1 MKQQQ
6 LLRMDGFAVSH
17 FIIGEPGRGVT
28 KICTGNAF
36 SNGIA
41 EFLDTLVS
49 AQQRMARRKL
59 IIKSQNIMI

>member
-1 MKQQQ
+1 
-6 LLRMDGFAVSH
+6 MDGFAVSH

-28 KICTGNAF
+28 KICTGNDF

-41 EFLDTLVS
+41 EFLDTLVVS